1 MWTLP
6 VTEIERLIAEDVPAG
21 DLTTETLAIAD
32 QPARMTF
39 KARGAMTV
47 AGVEVAA
54 QIVRSCGV
62 DVLSHLNSGA
72 RRAAGDVLLIAEGRA
87 VALHKAW
94 KASQTLTEILSGIA
108 TAARAVVDAVE
119 TVNPDVRVACTRKTF
134 PGARRLSQIAVRAGG
149 AILHRNGLSETI
161 LVFPEHRVFLAG
173 EPFAAL
179 ARRLKRAAPEKKI
192 VIEVVSVE
200 EACKAIEAGFDA
212 IQLEKFDLDDVGH
225 VSAMAAKTENPPLV
239 IAAGGINPENA
250 AAYVRAGAGLIVTSW
265 PYTARPADVKVILE
279 VA

>member
-54 QIVRSCGV
+54 QIVRSCGA

-192 VIEVVSVE
+192 VIEVVSVD
-200 EACKAIEAGFDA
+200 EARKAIEAGFDA

-225 VSAMAAKTENPPLV
+225 VAAMAAKTENPPLV
-239 IAAGGINPENA
+239 IAAGGINPDNA

>member
-32 QPARMTF
+32 RPARMTF

-54 QIVRSCGV
+54 QIVRACGA

-72 RRAAGDVLLIAEGRA
+72 RREAGDMLLIAEGRA

-119 TVNPDVRVACTRKTF
+119 AVNPDVRVACTRKTF

-161 LVFPEHRVFLAG
+161 LVFPEHRAFLNG
-173 EPFAAL
+173 EPFSAIAK
-179 ARRLKRAAPEKKI
+179 RLKRGAPEKKI
-192 VIEVVSVE
+192 VIEVVSLD
-200 EACKAIEAGFDA
+200 EAREAIEAGFDA
-212 IQLEKFDLDDVGH
+212 IQLEKFDLDGVAH
-225 VSAMAAKTENPPLV
+225 AAAMAAKTEKPPLV
-239 IAAGGINPENA
+239 IAAGGINPDNA